1 MEKNTTVIA
10 VDLAKTVFQIA
21 VSETPGEVARCRRL
35 NRSGFQAFIEKLA
48 PATVVMEACG
58 SAHHW
63 GRKLQTLGHSVQLLP
78 AHLVR
83 PYVPRNK
90 TDRADA
96 LGILEAWRNKD
107 IHPVPVKTVDQ
118 QALGGI
124 HRFRSGWIGSR
135 TAQVNTI
142 RGLLREFGILIP
154 VGVERVVPEVR
165 LLIEDADSAVPDAI
179 RASLAAAC
187 DEVELLDQRIK
198 QAEKEL
204 ESLCAQDPVASR
216 LRSTPGV
223 GLIVGTAL
231 VARVGNV
238 DRFRSSRHFAS
249 YLGITPREHS
259 SGLKQRFGRISKRG
273 DGYLRMLLIHGA
285 RSVICHA
292 KRLKSQ
298 EHDELRLWALKLQS
312 RTRHNKAT
320 VALANKIARI
330 VFAVWK
336 HGRAYTPS
344 QAASMA

>member
-1 MEKNTTVIA
+1 MENRTVVA

-21 VSETPGEVARCRRL
+21 VSDTPGEVARSRRL
-35 NRSGFQAFIEKLA
+35 TRPGFLAFFEKLP
-48 PATVVMEACG
+48 PAIVVMEACG

-63 GRKLQTLGHSVQLLP
+63 GRQLQALGHAVELLP

-107 IHPVPVKTVDQ
+107 IHPVPVKTIDQ

-124 HRFRSGWIGSR
+124 HRFRSGWIATR

-154 VGVERVVPEVR
+154 LGVEKVVPQVR
-165 LLIEDADSAVPDAI
+165 LLVEDADSPVPCAI
-179 RASLAAAC
+179 RPSLAAAC
-187 DEVELLDQRIK
+187 DEVELLDGRIK

-204 ESLCAQDPVASR
+204 ESLCEQDPVASR
-216 LRSTPGV
+216 LRSTPGI
-223 GLIVGTAL
+223 GLITGTAL
-231 VARVGNV
+231 VARVGDV
-238 DRFRSSRHFAS
+238 DRFRSGRHFAS

-292 KRLKSQ
+292 RRSKTHDRLR
-298 EHDELRLWALKLQS
+298 DWALKLQS
-312 RTRHNKAT
+312 RTRHNKAA
-320 VALANKIARI
+320 VALANKMARM
-330 VFAVWK
+330 VWAVWR
-336 HGRAYTPS
+336 HDRDYEPTPV
-344 QAASMA
+344 AA

>member
-1 MEKNTTVIA
+1 MKNNTTVIA

-21 VSETPGEVARCRRL
+21 VSETPGEVARSRRL
-35 NRSGFQAFIEKLA
+35 TRAGFQTFFEKLP
-48 PATVVMEACG
+48 PAIVVMEACG

-63 GRKLQTLGHSVQLLP
+63 GRQLQALGHSVQLLP

-96 LGILEAWRNKD
+96 LGILEAWRNKG
-107 IHPVPVKTVDQ
+107 IHPVPVKTIDQ

-124 HRFRSGWIGSR
+124 HRFRSGWIASR

-154 VGVERVVPEVR
+154 VGVEKVVPQVR
-165 LLIEDADSAVPDAI
+165 LLIEDADSQVPDAI
-179 RASLAAAC
+179 RSSLAAAC

-198 QAEKEL
+198 RSEKEL
-204 ESLCAQDPVASR
+204 ESLCEQDPVASR
-216 LRSTPGV
+216 LRSTPGI
-223 GLIVGTAL
+223 GLITGTAL

-238 DRFRSSRHFAS
+238 ERFRSSRHFAS

-285 RSVICHA
+285 RSVITHA
-292 KRLKSQ
+292 RRVKSHDRLR
-298 EHDELRLWALKLQS
+298 EWALKLQS

-330 VFAVWK
+330 VWAVWK
-336 HGRAYTPS
+336 HERAYTPA
-344 QAASMA
+344 QAIPMA

>member
-21 VSETPGEVARCRRL
+21 VSETPGEVLRCRRL
-35 NRSGFQAFIEKLA
+35 NSAGFRAFVEKLPHA
-48 PATVVMEACG
+48 IVVMEACG

-63 GRKLQTLGHSVQLLP
+63 GRQLQALGHSVHLLP

-107 IHPVPVKTVDQ
+107 IHPVPVKTLDQ
-118 QALGGI
+118 QALGCI
-124 HRFRSGWIGSR
+124 HRFRSGWIASR

-154 VGVERVVPEVR
+154 MGVEKVVPQVR
-165 LLIEDADSAVPDAI
+165 LLVEDADSQVPDAV
-179 RASLAAAC
+179 RSSLAAAC
-187 DEVELLDQRIK
+187 DEVELLDRRIK
-198 QAEKEL
+198 EAEKEL
-204 ESLCAQDPVASR
+204 ESLCEHDPVASR
-216 LRSTPGV
+216 LRSTPGF
-223 GLIVGTAL
+223 GLITGTAL

-292 KRLKSQ
+292 RRAKS
-298 EHDELRLWALKLQS
+298 HDQLREWALKLQS
-312 RTRHNKAT
+312 RTRHNKAA

-330 VFAVWK
+330 VWAVWK
-336 HGRAYTPS
+336 HGRVYTPA
-344 QAASMA
+344 QATSIA

>member
-1 MEKNTTVIA
+1 
-10 VDLAKTVFQIA
+10 
-21 VSETPGEVARCRRL
+21 
-35 NRSGFQAFIEKLA
+35 
-48 PATVVMEACG
+48 MEACG

-63 GRKLQTLGHSVQLLP
+63 GRWLQARGHSVDLLP

-96 LGILEAWRNKD
+96 LGILEAWRNKS

-124 HRFRSGWIGSR
+124 HRFRSGWIGTR

-154 VGVERVVPEVR
+154 LGIEKVVPQVR
-165 LLIEDADSAVPDAI
+165 LLIEDADSGVPHAI

-187 DEVELLDQRIK
+187 HEVELLDQRIT
-198 QAEKEL
+198 QAEKQL
-204 ESLCAQDPVASR
+204 EALCQHDPVAVR
-216 LRSTPGV
+216 LRSTPGI
-223 GLIVGTAL
+223 GLITGTAL
-231 VARVGNV
+231 LARVGDV
-238 DRFRSSRHFAS
+238 HRFRSGRHFAS

-273 DGYLRMLLIHGA
+273 DAYLRHLLIHGA

-292 KRLKSQ
+292 RRAKTPQDRL
-298 EHDELRLWALKLQS
+298 RAWALKLQT

-330 VFAVWK
+330 VWAVWK
-336 HGRAYTPS
+336 NERPYES
-344 QAASMA
+344 IQASSLA